1 MAQPRPLGQEP
12 GDTLI
17 ATAEWGLEGT
27 HLSHPGRPWAVVVRQ
42 PVEEGEAAGVLPVAG
57 GLAVPNPGTT
67 RRGTGR
73 PVSWTKSGRSGDE
86 RSARHPCPP
95 PPAAPPG
102 KQLLTQE
109 AKLILQ
115 K

>member
-42 PVEEGEAAGVLPVAG
+42 PVKEGEAAGVLPVAG

-67 RRGTGR
+67 RPTWNGT
-73 PVSWTKSGRSGDE
+73 PCILDE
-86 RSARHPCPP
+86 
-95 PPAAPPG
+95 
-102 KQLLTQE
+102 KQ
-109 AKLILQ
+109 AFRR
-115 K
+115 